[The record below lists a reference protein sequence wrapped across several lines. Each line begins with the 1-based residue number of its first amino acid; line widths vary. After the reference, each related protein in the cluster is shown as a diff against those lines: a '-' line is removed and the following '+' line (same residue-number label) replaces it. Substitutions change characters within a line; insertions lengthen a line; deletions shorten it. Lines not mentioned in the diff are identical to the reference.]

1 MNTSFKRVFT
11 TASTALCKAITSY
24 VKGSPD
30 TKPTFEEC
38 VEICFQKEHTT
49 SKTVLTKEGAQ
60 KLYDNLKAILEKMTL
75 HTFLVT
81 NHNLTPEQASSFIRD
96 LKCEVQEGEI
106 PEYLLRNHNIPS
118 YYACELFEE
127 F

>member
-11 TASTALCKAITSY
+11 TASTSLCKAITSY
-24 VKGSPD
+24 AKESSD
-30 TKPTFEEC
+30 SKPNFEEC

-60 KLYDNLKAILEKMTL
+60 RLFDNLKLVLEKMTL

-81 NHNLTPEQASSFIRD
+81 NNNLTSEQASSFIKD

-106 PEYLLRNHNIPS
+106 PEYLLKNHDIPS

>member
-60 KLYDNLKAILEKMTL
+60 KLYDNLKAILEKMT
-75 HTFLVT
+75 

>member
-11 TASTALCKAITSY
+11 TASISLCKAITSY
-24 VKGSPD
+24 VKSPD
-30 TKPTFEEC
+30 NKPNFEEC

-60 KLYDNLKAILEKMTL
+60 KLYDDLKLILKEMTL

-81 NHNLTPEQASSFIRD
+81 NHNLTSEQASLFIKD

-106 PEYLLRNHNIPS
+106 PEYLLKNHDIPS
-118 YYACELFEE
+118 YYASELFEE